1 MTFEELANVKTK
13 FNDVLGA
20 YTEISAAI
28 VDRRNATEPN
38 SGARYVWPDPPTPD
52 FGYIEAEKQLRKNCE
67 ALLKLGFT
75 PAFIDELMD
84 VLYHEGGTFDSEK

>member
-1 MTFEELANVKTK
+1 MTFKELADVKTA
-13 FNDVLGA
+13 FNNVLGA
-20 YTEISAAI
+20 YAEISAAI
-28 VDRRNATEPN
+28 IDRRNATDAN
-38 SGARYVWPDPPTPD
+38 SEERYVWPDPPFPN

-67 ALLKLGFT
+67 VLLELGFT